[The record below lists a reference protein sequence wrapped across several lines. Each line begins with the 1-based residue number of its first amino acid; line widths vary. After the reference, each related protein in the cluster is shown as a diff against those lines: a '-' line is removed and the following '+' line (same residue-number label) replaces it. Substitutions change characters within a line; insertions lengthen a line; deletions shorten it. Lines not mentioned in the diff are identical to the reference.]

1 MSTRT
6 TWTQIVGT
14 GSYIPE
20 RLVPNG
26 DFLSNR
32 FYSPEGQP
40 LDRGNRE
47 TIEKF
52 ECITDIGARRYV
64 RDDLVTSD
72 IASLAAEDALATS
85 GVNREQLDYIVV
97 AHNFGDVAVG
107 NRRSDMVPTLAARV
121 KHRLGIRNPNTV
133 AYDLP
138 FGCPGWLQAVI
149 QADYF
154 IRSGDATR
162 ALVIGAET
170 LSRVSDPH
178 DRDSMIYADGAGACL
193 LEAVTSETPVGI
205 IAHCTRSDTI
215 EHATLLHM
223 GPSYNPD
230 FAGND
235 LFLKMHGHKLYEY
248 ALRHVPRVVKECI
261 ARAGLSLSD
270 ISKIL
275 LHQANAKMDEA
286 ILERVYHLFNASPP
300 PPLVMPMTIAWLGNS
315 SVATLPTLLDL
326 VLKGKIED
334 QSLQP
339 LQNIVLASVGAGMN
353 INAMVYAFPTAR

>member
-1 MSTRT
+1 MTART

-20 RLVPNG
+20 RLV
-26 DFLSNR
+26 SNEEFFSHR
-32 FYSPEGQP
+32 FYSSEGQP
-40 LDRGNRE
+40 LERSSRE
-47 TIEKF
+47 TVEKF
-52 ECITDIGARRYV
+52 ADITDIGARRYIP
-64 RDDLVTSD
+64 DDMVTSD
-72 IASLAAEDALATS
+72 VAHLAAEDALATAN
-85 GVNREQLDYIVV
+85 VDREQLDYLIV
-97 AHNFGDVAVG
+97 AHNFGDVTVD
-107 NRRSDMVPTLAARV
+107 NRRSDLVPTIAARV
-121 KHRLGIRNPNTV
+121 KHRLGIKNPATV

-154 IRSGDATR
+154 IRSGDAKR

-193 LEAVTSETPVGI
+193 LEGVHSETPVGI
-205 IAHCTRSDTI
+205 IAHSTRSDTI
-215 EHATLLHM
+215 EHAHLLHM

-230 FAGND
+230 FGGND
-235 LFLKMHGHKLYEY
+235 LFLKMQGHKLYEY
-248 ALRHVPRVVKECI
+248 ALRYVPRVVKECI
-261 ARAGLSLSD
+261 SRAGLTLGD

-275 LHQANAKMDEA
+275 LHQANNKMDEA
-286 ILERVYHLFNASPP
+286 ILERVYHLFHTTP
-300 PPLVMPMTIAWLGNS
+300 PPLVMPMTISWLGNS

-334 QSLQP
+334 QTLRP
-339 LQNIVLASVGAGMN
+339 MQNIVLASVGAGMN
-353 INAMVYAFPTAR
+353 INAVVYALPPAR

>member
-1 MSTRT
+1 MSRRT

-26 DFLSNR
+26 DFLANR
-32 FYSPEGQP
+32 FFSADGKP
-40 LDRGNRE
+40 LERANSE

-52 ECITDIGARRYV
+52 ASITDIGARRYV
-64 RDDLVTSD
+64 SDDLVTSD
-72 IASLAAEDALATS
+72 IAFLAAEDALESS
-85 GVNREQLDYIVV
+85 GVDRETLDYIVV
-97 AHNFGDVAVG
+97 AHNFGDVAAD

-121 KHRLGIRNPNTV
+121 KHRLGIKNPGTV

-154 IRSGDATR
+154 LRSGDARR

-170 LSRVSDPH
+170 LSRVCDPH

-230 FAGND
+230 FPDND

-261 ARAGLSLSD
+261 ARAGLSLTD

-286 ILERVYHLFNASPP
+286 ILERVYSIFKASP

-326 VLKGKIED
+326 VLKGQIED
-334 QSLQP
+334 QALHP

-353 INAMVYAFPTAR
+353 INAVVYAFPTAR